1 MPVDVQTTINLVGGA
16 ILAVVGWFARQLYQ
30 SVKDLQS
37 DIRKIEVN
45 LPTNYVSKFD
55 YNEGLKEIKGMLDK
69 IFDKLDDK
77 ADK

>member
-1 MPVDVQTTINLVGGA
+1 MDVQTTINLVGGA
-16 ILAVVGWFARQLYQ
+16 ILAVIGWFARQLYQ
-30 SVKDLQS
+30 SVKDLQF
-37 DIRKIEVN
+37 DIRKIEVS

>member
-1 MPVDVQTTINLVGGA
+1 MDVQATINLVGGA
-16 ILAVVGWFARQLYQ
+16 ILAVIGWFARQLYQ

-37 DIRKIEVN
+37 DIRKIEVG